1 MTNFFEQSTSR
12 RMHGLVVSSTVLMT
26 FALTNGAGAQ
36 EADAAFNAFNA
47 SFLVKT
53 PSATYY
59 AQTIQS
65 FNLGN
70 KPQALWGGALDIL
83 VAEDA
88 YERTY
93 STDTRNLVVALL
105 NGFKVTT
112 GTDWS
117 YDGWNDDVGWMIE
130 PFVRGYQLTGDSSY
144 LAIAEKNWNTGYN
157 RGWDT
162 TSDGGGIWENSDHFS
177 KCALSNDNFAFE
189 GVELAQFTGDG
200 SYLTKAEGIYAWMR
214 AKLANTTNARNGLG
228 APGQVNGCLTNTGGL
243 QGSDNVY
250 DAGTFLKVADELY
263 RVTGNAA
270 YKNDAIMVAN
280 HIVGEGPVMHN
291 GQEACGCQWAYWFGV
306 GLSELATDANL
317 WPQYQ
322 AWLQGNANAAWS
334 KRDNL
339 GLTWNDWTA
348 PTNDRNPQADSLEM
362 SSAAAIWQVLPPA
375 DLGLKGNFEI
385 INTASKLP
393 LNVQGSSEA
402 AGASIIQSP
411 DQGST
416 NELWTFV
423 PTSGG
428 YYQIKSVSS
437 GQVINVYG
445 ASAKAGAL
453 IIQWPAQGIIPGN
466 DQWKPIQNNDGTYSC
481 FNLNSHLALD
491 DPNQSTSSGTEYQQY
506 FGLGTAGQK
515 FTLVQK

>member
-1 MTNFFEQSTSR
+1 
-12 RMHGLVVSSTVLMT
+12 MHGLVFSGTILIACS
-26 FALTNGAGAQ
+26 LTTGAGAQ

-47 SFLVKT
+47 SFLVQT
-53 PSATYY
+53 PSKTYY
-59 AQTIQS
+59 AWAIQS
-65 FNLGN
+65 F
-70 KPQALWGGALDIL
+70 KISTEPQGLWGGALDIAM
-83 VAEDA
+83 AEDA

-93 STDTRNLVVALL
+93 SSDNRNLVVALL
-105 NGFKVTT
+105 NGFKVIN

-117 YDGWNDDVGWMIE
+117 YDGWNDDVGWMIN
-130 PFVRGYQLTGDSSY
+130 PFVRGYQITGDSSY
-144 LAIAEKNWNTGYN
+144 LTIAENNWNLGYN

-189 GVELAQFTGDG
+189 GVALYQLTGDT

-214 AKLANTTNARNGLG
+214 ATLVNTTNARNGLG
-228 APGQVNGCLTNTGGL
+228 APGQVNECVLTNGTL

-250 DAGTFLKVADELY
+250 NAGSFVLAADELY

-270 YKNDAIMVAN
+270 YNNDAQLVAD

-291 GQEACGCQWAYWFGV
+291 GSEGCGCQWQYWFAI

-317 WPQYQ
+317 WPKYQ

-339 GLTWNDWTA
+339 GLTWNDWTT
-348 PTNDRNPQADSLEM
+348 PTNDRNPEADSLEM
-362 SSAAAIWQVLPPA
+362 ESAAAIWQVLPPA

-393 LNVQGSSEA
+393 LNVQGSSNDIRA
-402 AGASIIQSP
+402 PIIQSP

-445 ASAKAGAL
+445 ASAQPGAL
-453 IIQWPAQGIIPGN
+453 IIQWPAQPMIPGN
-466 DQWKPIQNNDGTYSC
+466 DQWKPIQNSDGTYS
-481 FNLNSHLALD
+481 FYNLNSHLALD
-491 DPNQSTSSGTEYQQY
+491 DPDQSTSSGTQYQQY
-506 FGLGTAGQK
+506 FANGSPAQT